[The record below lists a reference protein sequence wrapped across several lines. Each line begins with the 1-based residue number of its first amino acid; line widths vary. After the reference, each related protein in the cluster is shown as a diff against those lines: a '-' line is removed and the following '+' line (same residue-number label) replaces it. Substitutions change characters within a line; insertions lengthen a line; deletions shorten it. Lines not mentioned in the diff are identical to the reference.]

1 MIKNGGKRRE
11 PNRKLINHLRLD
23 LLI

>member
-1 MIKNGGKRRE
+1 MIKNGGKTGKF
-11 PNRKLINHLRLD
+11 NRKWINHLRLD